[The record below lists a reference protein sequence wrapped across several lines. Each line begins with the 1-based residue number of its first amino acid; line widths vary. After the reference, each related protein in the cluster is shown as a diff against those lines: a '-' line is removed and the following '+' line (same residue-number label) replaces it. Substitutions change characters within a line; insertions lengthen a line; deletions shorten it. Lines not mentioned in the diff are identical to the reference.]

1 MTNGAMPFVS
11 IAYYKL
17 IFIYII
23 NELNCHVMHN
33 ELGIP
38 YMRIIMAR
46 NFWIPKA
53 ERMIK
58 TSEKFVTTNNANC
71 VTWKKF
77 NFIFQNFFSR
87 YLVIKMKSRVYNII
101 FLQLE
106 MQSWTHCA
114 VSEKI
119 RMGNLKKIPVWPLVN
134 RQKCDGIIEQYRR
147 LFRSKKK
154 IKKTHCIQEQVMY
167 GQSESVNNA
176 ICCAWCLS
184 K

>member
-1 MTNGAMPFVS
+1 
-11 IAYYKL
+11 
-17 IFIYII
+17 
-23 NELNCHVMHN
+23 
-33 ELGIP
+33 
-38 YMRIIMAR
+38 
-46 NFWIPKA
+46 
-53 ERMIK
+53 
-58 TSEKFVTTNNANC
+58 
-71 VTWKKF
+71 
-77 NFIFQNFFSR
+77 
-87 YLVIKMKSRVYNII
+87 MKSRVYNII

-119 RMGNLKKIPVWPLVN
+119 RMGNLKRIPVWPLVN
-134 RQKCDGIIEQYRR
+134 RQQCDGIIEQYRR